1 MAAAAKNSLGYIIVD
16 GAEGQFRGASLVV
29 DLRGIPMDF
38 RYTDPIRPT
47 RLERILYGNARDV
60 YLREELILES
70 LIGAVETAPQLWVCN
85 DADLLLPL
93 KTISKAKTIFLSPS
107 NHAPLEAV
115 GNVEPTGEAEVVLIQ
130 ADSVS
135 APLRAAFPQGAR
147 PDEIQQT
154 AALLVEAAVTM
165 ELLEP
170 FGRIQKALLSLG
182 EE

>member
-1 MAAAAKNSLGYIIVD
+1 MALSNNSLGYLIVEGQD
-16 GAEGQFRGASLVV
+16 GQFRGASLVV

-47 RLERILYGNARDV
+47 RLERILYGSALDV
-60 YLREELILES
+60 YLREELILQS
-70 LIGAVETAPQLWVCN
+70 LIGAAEAKPQLWICS
-85 DADLLLPL
+85 DGDLLNPL
-93 KTISKAKTIFLSPS
+93 KLTSKSKAVCLTPS
-107 NHAPLEAV
+107 NHAPLEAA
-115 GNVEPTGEAEVVLIQ
+115 GSVEPTGEPEVVFIQ

-135 APLRAAFPQGAR
+135 APLRATFPSGVR

-154 AALLVEAAVTM
+154 AALLAEAAATM

-170 FGRIQKALLSLG
+170 FGRIQKALLSLA

>member
-1 MAAAAKNSLGYIIVD
+1 MPAPSNSLGYLIID
-16 GAEGQFRGASLVV
+16 GSEGQFRGASLVV

-47 RLERILYGNARDV
+47 RLERVLYGNALDV
-60 YLREELILES
+60 YLREELILQS
-70 LIGAVETAPQLWVCN
+70 LLGAVETKPQLWVCS
-85 DADLLLPL
+85 DLDLLAPL
-93 KTISKAKTIFLSPS
+93 KSVGKVKAVFLGPS
-107 NHAPLEAV
+107 SHAPLDAV
-115 GNVEPTGEAEVVLIQ
+115 GNVEPVAEGGDVLIQ
-130 ADSVS
+130 ADAVS

-147 PDEIQQT
+147 PDEIQGA
-154 AALLVEAAVTM
+154 AALLVEAAKTM